1 MMEIR
6 SDTPPFKFFILQLNN
21 PSLTSVEHELAESPE
36 VTCPAALQLLT
47 VTAPIVYVHFLAIR

>member
-6 SDTPPFKFFILQLNN
+6 SDTPPINNSTLQLNN

-36 VTCPAALQLLT
+36 LTCSAVLQAADTCFSL
-47 VTAPIVYVHFLAIR
+47 